1 MDKDSTLNSCL
12 MLAINLETPV
22 SLGCVFD
29 SEDLKDTGVEVES
42 HITLLYAQGK
52 EIEHKNLLNDIKY
65 ILGPEDYK
73 WIEDLIKEGETY
85 RVFDS
90 FELSMFDG
98 DSDYVILKL
107 KKETALY
114 KVLQLINKSMSIK
127 FGVKSDFLEYVP
139 HLSLAELKP
148 GTASKY
154 LESEMLH
161 NILDDSVYSIEDF
174 LISYGTANEPKDRKQ
189 YYLTSFKCIDRFFRI
204 ERLEKELEELNMK

>member
-1 MDKDSTLNSCL
+1 MEKDSTLNSCL

-29 SEDLKDTGVEVES
+29 SDDLKDTGVEVES

-52 EIEHKNLLNDIKY
+52 EIEHKNLLNDIKD
-65 ILGPEDYK
+65 ILGQEDYK
-73 WIEDLIKEGETY
+73 WIEGLIKEGEVY

-154 LESEMLH
+154 LDSEKLH